1 MTKLNTLV
9 NQPLT
14 DRCHRMASVSSA
26 MPSCH
31 NEADSRVDAYLFQS
45 VLVSPNGSGL
55 KKRCGVCTSQRGTR
69 GTDARELQWH
79 EV

>member
-14 DRCHRMASVSSA
+14 DGCHRMASFSGAMSS
-26 MPSCH
+26 CC

-45 VLVSPNGSGL
+45 VFGSPTGSGL
-55 KKRCGVCTSQRGTR
+55 
-69 GTDARELQWH
+69 
-79 EV
+79 